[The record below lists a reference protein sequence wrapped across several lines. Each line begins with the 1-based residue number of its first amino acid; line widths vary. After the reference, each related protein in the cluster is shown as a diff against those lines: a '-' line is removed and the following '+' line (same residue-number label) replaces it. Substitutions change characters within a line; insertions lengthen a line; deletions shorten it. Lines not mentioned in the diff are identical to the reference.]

1 MPYRPALAEQTGTS
15 PQTRKTLPDPSGLD
29 GCDIPKLAT
38 KVNPSIGPPSGI
50 GASWNKSGCPCF
62 TSRQHHIILW
72 EVEMAYRTL
81 KKEEYDRRLLKVFLV
96 TLAGL
101 LGTASVPFVLIF

>member
-1 MPYRPALAEQTGTS
+1 
-15 PQTRKTLPDPSGLD
+15 
-29 GCDIPKLAT
+29 
-38 KVNPSIGPPSGI
+38 
-50 GASWNKSGCPCF
+50 
-62 TSRQHHIILW
+62 
-72 EVEMAYRTL
+72 MAYRTL